1 MWGGDILFED
11 GKLRLEARL
20 DLLEMTDVY
29 LRKSSALLKHNRI
42 VKNVVPSCPFFL
54 DDHSLHFTV
63 KQASPSSPL
72 VLLSFFHH
80 RHPRLCLS

>member
-29 LRKSSALLKHNRI
+29 LRKSSTLLKHNRI
-42 VKNVVPSCPFFL
+42 VKNVVPSSPFFFWMTIHCIL
-54 DDHSLHFTV
+54 QSNKHHLH
-63 KQASPSSPL
+63 
-72 VLLSFFHH
+72 HN
-80 RHPRLCLS
+80 